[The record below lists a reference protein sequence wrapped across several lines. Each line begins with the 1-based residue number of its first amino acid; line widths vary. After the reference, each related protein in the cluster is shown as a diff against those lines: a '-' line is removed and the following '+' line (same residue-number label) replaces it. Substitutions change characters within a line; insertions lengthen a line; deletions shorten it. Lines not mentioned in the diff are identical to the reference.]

1 MVPYLVY
8 LFSCVTVVCTHVFPP
23 ILELFFWVF
32 FSLFFLILQ
41 YCDVEYISAK
51 KRAKELSNAI
61 SKEREFSV
69 SLETKKLVFL
79 SLHKRQNDWEENLK
93 MTT

>member
-8 LFSCVTVVCTHVFPP
+8 LFSYVTVVCTHVFSP
-23 ILELFFWVF
+23 ILELFFGG

-41 YCDVEYISAK
+41 YCDVEHISVK
-51 KRAKELSNAI
+51 KRAKGLSNAI

-69 SLETKKLVFL
+69 SLKTKTL
-79 SLHKRQNDWEENLK
+79 SF
-93 MTT
+93 

>member
-1 MVPYLVY
+1 MVPYLGY
-8 LFSCVTVVCTHVFPP
+8 LFSCVTVVCTYVFSP
-23 ILELFFWVF
+23 ILELFFFLGFF

-41 YCDVEYISAK
+41 YCDVEYISAT
-51 KRAKELSNAI
+51 KRAKGLSNAV

-79 SLHKRQNDWEENLK
+79 SLHKRQNVGK
-93 MTT
+93 RI